1 MKSTSPL
8 APSQA
13 PPLSSLRALRPHRPP
28 LARRASTWSLLLCAL
43 AVLFPLLTQI
53 QAAWQW
59 TQPPIL
65 VHVQSTRRGHVFYK
79 GEAVVLKLSGPG
91 ASRYNIRDYYGN
103 TVEQGGLSS
112 TSLAPAVRE
121 PGWYKVNLH
130 GGNQGMPFGDSVGSG
145 MFCILRDDPNFPKMP
160 APGTFGGEGLVDEVT
175 RGVLGY
181 GPQRHKV
188 DNAAAAD
195 SEIPRLER
203 ELGLDQK
210 YYLPYDS
217 YRKRDLLVVFPNGT
231 WDQAG
236 VRKIVE
242 RFKGVVKYWEPR
254 NEPNFSTSATAF
266 VQNELKPFY
275 ELVKSID
282 PSLKVIAPGAVTVGP
297 PMAGW
302 NDEFFRAGGG
312 KYIDAFSFHAYNC
325 VNGDLGLTRMSLD
338 QVNTWLNK
346 YNLAGME
353 KWQTEQGFLGP
364 VYGAYQPRMQG
375 RWTMLQMMVYEQY
388 GIPKE
393 HNHYWYDRNGGFWDE
408 PRWVQ
413 NEDGSINP
421 VGVLLRVWSEELAG
435 TRFAS
440 SLDFGNPGNKLFVG
454 SIFQGPGKQVA
465 ALMTSGE
472 TRGRM
477 ELSVTGTTSVKVV
490 SPFGGE
496 QQLAVVNGK
505 VSVAVSELP
514 TYVEY
519 TGTLSVAPANWG
531 ANLALQSGVSAAA
544 SGSTVHPI
552 DGGINN
558 TITKVFNGQL
568 DTWYWSQARDARIWE
583 SNNTTYPAWFE
594 LRFPADTTMDRVAIY
609 AGIPWQWDGS
619 ILDYELQVEQ
629 GGQWVSLERVQEPVN
644 TFRAYTQTN
653 RTTVDSFYSERC
665 VFTHS
670 FAPVTTRKI
679 RLLVHEV
686 TWGGASNK
694 DLKDA
699 GAQGGEHQLNLREIE
714 VYRSGLVVAG
724 GSAPVAV
731 ADSADCPRGG
741 RVSIPVLANDT
752 AGAAG
757 PYPLRLL
764 SVSMPS
770 RGSAAVSGDQ
780 VVYSASPGL
789 SGADS
794 FSYVVSDGFST
805 ATGVV
810 NVMVSATPEALRPDT
825 HGLYAQWFNNAD
837 FTSLA
842 FARVDPYVDNNWG
855 TNAPDPAVDAGSYS
869 IRWTGKLTPK
879 FTEAYTLYTLSD
891 DGVRLWVDG
900 KLLIDHWSAHA
911 GAWDQATL
919 PLVAGQPVDV
929 KLEYFQGGGGAQITF
944 QWSSPGQP
952 REVVPFDALTVGA
965 AGPLVAPANR
975 APVAVGDAVWTPVGM
990 PVSVSVLGNDRD
1002 PDLGP
1007 AELRVSA
1014 VGTPANGTAVL
1025 NGGVVQYVPSAG
1037 YQGVDSFTYTLSDG
1051 DLTATATV
1059 SVTVAGP
1066 DPTRLSG
1073 LKGEYFGRI
1082 DLTAPVLAR
1091 LDGTINQSWGEAAPD
1106 PALPKDGFSVRWTG
1120 TVTPRFSETYTFAA
1134 TSDDGVRVW
1143 VNGAQIAQ
1151 NWSDHA
1157 PTEVSGSIG
1166 LVAGRPVDIKVEYY
1180 ESTGGAMAALR
1191 WSSQSTPVEIVP
1203 GWALST
1209 APFGSTPPV
1218 VVPVANKAP
1227 VALADAAVTQEAVAV
1242 VVPVLANDSDP
1253 DAGPQALSVSAL
1265 TQPSRGTAALVA
1277 GGIRYTPNAGFV
1289 GTDTFGYSL
1298 SDGSLSAGA
1307 SVTVTVQSTARAND
1321 LTSAGLV
1328 ALPIGGASGGSRILA
1343 DGSWELSGAGIGT
1356 AGSADAMRLEGLSV
1370 SGDFRALVRVRSVA
1384 GPTGARAGL
1393 MLRESAQAGARC
1405 VAVGVAPDGR
1415 YRLGARVAAGAAYA
1429 ETQPAGADAVASL
1442 PEGWVLLERA
1452 GDAVRLSVS
1461 SDGAVYRPVG
1471 AYALGGLGASVQVG
1485 VYVASG
1491 APEVSARAVL
1501 DQWSLI
1507 QQVSGGGTVQ
1517 NGLLGVYFSRA
1528 DLTLP
1533 VAARVDGTVDFDW
1546 VVGSPHPALGGDG
1559 WSARWTGQLVPPVS
1573 GLYTFFTRSDDGV
1586 RLWVNGQ
1593 QLVNNWTLHAV
1604 TENSGTVQLQA
1615 GVPVDVRLEFFENSA
1630 QAVCKLWWS
1639 APGISKQ
1646 PVPSAVLRPA
1656 MMVSPLG
1663 GVAAPVVVSLADGV
1677 RQVSALGSGLGAVGA
1692 GDQGGFWN
1700 QLRSADFQLA
1710 LRVRSVTGGSAP
1722 AAAVMLREGLGAGD
1736 RFAALQ
1742 LAGDGSVS
1750 VRSRS
1755 ALGGAVVASA
1765 VPGVLVPPSAWLLV
1779 ERRGD
1784 RLALA
1789 TSTDDVTYT
1798 AAGSVELAGL
1808 PQLAYVGGWVHGG
1821 TGTAPGVAQ
1830 FGDLELAAVP
1840 GRGLTGEYFGGV
1852 GLSVLKFSRV
1862 DAGLD
1867 FNWGLGSADP
1877 RLAVDLFSV
1886 RWTGRVKTEA
1896 AGVHAFHV
1904 QSDDG
1909 VRMWVNGQLLVN
1921 NWSDHPLTE
1930 NTGMLSLPAGTWV
1943 NLRLEYYERAGSAAL
1958 RLLWTP
1964 PGQSKRVISAE
1975 SLGTP

>member
-1 MKSTSPL
+1 M
-8 APSQA
+8 
-13 PPLSSLRALRPHRPP
+13 
-28 LARRASTWSLLLCAL
+28 CAL
-43 AVLFPLLTQI
+43 AVLSPLIPHI

-59 TQPPIL
+59 TPPPVL
-65 VHVQSTRRGHVFYK
+65 VHVQSTRRGHVFYQ

-91 ASRYNIRDYYGN
+91 ASRYIIRDYYGN
-103 TVEQGGLSS
+103 TVEQGLLSG
-112 TSLAPAVRE
+112 TSLAPSVRE

-160 APGTFGGEGLVDEVT
+160 VPGTFGGEGLVDEVT

-203 ELGLDQK
+203 EIGLDQK
-210 YYLPYDS
+210 YYLPFDS

-231 WDQAG
+231 WDQVG

-254 NEPNFSTSATAF
+254 NEPNFSTGATAF

-275 ELVKSID
+275 ELVKSVD

-302 NDEFFRAGGG
+302 NEEFFRAGGG

-338 QVNTWLNK
+338 QVNAWLAK

-364 VYGAYQPRMQG
+364 VYGAYQPRLQG
-375 RWTMLQMMVYEQY
+375 RWSMLQMMVYEQY

-435 TRFAS
+435 TRFSA

-454 SIFQGPGKQVA
+454 SLFQGPGKQVA

-472 TRGRM
+472 NRGRL
-477 ELSVTGTTSVKVV
+477 ELLVSGTASVKVV
-490 SPFGGE
+490 SPFGSE
-496 QQLAVVNGK
+496 VQLPVVQGK
-505 VSVAVSELP
+505 VTVAVSELP

-519 TGTLSVAPANWG
+519 AGTLSVVPFNWG

-568 DTWYWSQARDARIWE
+568 DTWYWTQARDARIWE
-583 SNNTTYPAWFE
+583 SNNATYPAWFE
-594 LRFPADTTMDRVAIY
+594 LRFPTDTTMDRVVIY

-679 RLLVHEV
+679 RLWVNEV

-714 VYRSGLVVAG
+714 VYRSGAGVAG
-724 GSAPVAV
+724 GGSPVAG
-731 ADSADCPRGG
+731 ADTATCSLGG
-741 RVSIPVLANDT
+741 RVTIPVLANDK
-752 AGAAG
+752 AGEGTSYA
-757 PYPLRLL
+757 LRLL
-764 SVSMPS
+764 SVSRPS
-770 RGSAAVSGDQ
+770 RGSAAISGNQ
-780 VVYSASPGL
+780 VVYSAAPGL

-794 FSYVVSDGFST
+794 FTYVVSDGFST

-810 NVMVSATPEALRPDT
+810 DVTVSATAEPLLPDT
-825 HGLYAQWFNNAD
+825 HGLYGEWYNNAD
-837 FTSLA
+837 FTGLA

-869 IRWTGKLTPK
+869 IRWSGKLTPK

-900 KLLIDHWSAHA
+900 KLLIDHWSPHA

-919 PLVAGQPVDV
+919 PLVAGQPVDL
-929 KLEYFQGGGGAQITF
+929 KLEYFQGGGGAQITL
-944 QWSSPGQP
+944 QWSSARQP

-965 AGPLVAPANR
+965 AGPLIAPANKP
-975 APVAVGDAVWTPVGM
+975 PVAVADSVWTPVGM
-990 PVSVSVLGNDRD
+990 AVSVSVLGNDRD

-1014 VGTPANGTAVL
+1014 LGSPAHGTVAL
-1025 NGGVVQYVPSAG
+1025 NGSVVQYVPAPG
-1037 YQGVDSFTYTLSDG
+1037 YQGADSFTYTVSDG
-1051 DLTATATV
+1051 DLSATATV
-1059 SVTVAGP
+1059 NVTVAGP
-1066 DPTRLSG
+1066 DPLRLNG
-1073 LKGEYFGRI
+1073 LKGEYFGRL
-1082 DLTAPVLAR
+1082 DLTSPVLTR
-1091 LDGTINQSWGEAAPD
+1091 LDGTINHAWGEASPD

-1120 TVTPRFSETYTFAA
+1120 TVTPRFSETYSFSA

-1143 VNGAQIAQ
+1143 VNGVLIAQ

-1157 PTEVSGSIG
+1157 PAEVSGSIG

-1180 ESTGGAMAALR
+1180 ENTGGAMAVLR
-1191 WSSQSTPVEIVP
+1191 WASPSTPTEVVP
-1203 GWALST
+1203 TWALST
-1209 APFGSTPPV
+1209 APFGGVPPV
-1218 VVPVANKAP
+1218 VAPVANKPP
-1227 VALADAAVTQEAVAV
+1227 VALSDVAVTQEGTPV

-1253 DAGPQALSVSAL
+1253 DAGPQPLTVASL
-1265 TQPSRGTAALVA
+1265 TQPARGTAAVVA
-1277 GGIRYTPNAGFV
+1277 GGIRYTPNAGFT
-1289 GTDTFGYSL
+1289 GTDGFGYTV

-1307 SVTVTVQSTARAND
+1307 SVSVTVASTARAND
-1321 LTSAGLV
+1321 LSSAGLAPQQV
-1328 ALPIGGASGGSRILA
+1328 GGATGASRILA
-1343 DGSWELSGAGIGT
+1343 DGKWELSGVGLGANGL
-1356 AGSADAMRLEGLSV
+1356 ADAVRLEGLAV
-1370 SGDFRALVRVRSVA
+1370 AGDFRALVRVRSVS
-1384 GPTGARAGL
+1384 GPAAARAGL
-1393 MLRESAQAGARC
+1393 MLRESGLTGSRC
-1405 VAVGVAPDGR
+1405 VAVGIAPDGR
-1415 YRLGARVAAGAAYA
+1415 YRLGARLVAGGTYA
-1429 ETQPAGADAVASL
+1429 ETQPSGGDALAAL
-1442 PEGWVLLERA
+1442 PEGWVLLERV
-1452 GDAVRLSVS
+1452 GETVRLSVS
-1461 SDGAVYRPVG
+1461 TDGTAYRSVGVYS
-1471 AYALGGLGASVQVG
+1471 LGGLSTTVQVG
-1485 VYVASG
+1485 VFVSSG
-1491 APEVSARAVL
+1491 ATDVSAMALL
-1501 DQWSLI
+1501 DQWSLVRPVAGEAI
-1507 QQVSGGGTVQ
+1507 AQK
-1517 NGLLGVYFSRA
+1517 GLLGVYFSRP
-1528 DLTLP
+1528 DLTVP
-1533 VAARVDGTVDFDW
+1533 VVARVDEKVDFDW
-1546 VVGSPHPALGGDG
+1546 STGSPHPALGADG
-1559 WSARWTGQLVPPVS
+1559 WSARWSGQLVPPAA
-1573 GLYTFFTRSDDGV
+1573 GLYTFYTQSDDGV

-1593 QLVNNWTLHAV
+1593 QLVNNWTLHAL
-1604 TENSGTVQLQA
+1604 TENSGAVQLQA
-1615 GVPVDVRLEFFENSA
+1615 GVPVDIRLEFFESGG

-1639 APGISKQ
+1639 GPGFGKQ
-1646 PVPSAVLRPA
+1646 PVPASVLRPA
-1656 MMVSPLG
+1656 MTGTALG

-1677 RQVSALGSGLGAVGA
+1677 RQVSAAGGGLGALGA
-1692 GDQGGFWN
+1692 GDQGGFWH
-1700 QLRSADFQLA
+1700 QLRSGDCQFAM
-1710 LRVRSVTGGSAP
+1710 RVRAISGGSASGVG
-1722 AAAVMLREGLGAGD
+1722 VMLREGLGVGD

-1742 LAGDGSVS
+1742 LGADGSLS
-1750 VRSRS
+1750 VRSR
-1755 ALGGAVVASA
+1755 AVFGGAVISNA
-1765 VPGVLVPPSAWLLV
+1765 VPGTLVPPGAWLLL

-1789 TSTDDVTYT
+1789 ISPDDVSYS
-1798 AAGSVELAGL
+1798 AVGAVELPGL
-1808 PQLAYVGGWVHGG
+1808 SQLAYAGAWVYGGQGM
-1821 TGTAPGVAQ
+1821 APGVVQ
-1830 FGDLELAAVP
+1830 IGDLEMVDIQS
-1840 GRGLTGEYFGGV
+1840 GGLTGEYFSGV
-1852 GLSVLKFSRV
+1852 GLGVLKFSRV
-1862 DAGLD
+1862 DPGVD

-1886 RWTGRVKTEA
+1886 RWTGKVKTET
-1896 AGVHAFHV
+1896 AGLYGFSV

-1909 VRMWVNGQLLVN
+1909 VRLWVNGQLLIN
-1921 NWSDHPLTE
+1921 NWSDHALTE
-1930 NTGMLSLPAGTWV
+1930 NAGTLSLPAGTWV
-1943 NLRLEYYERAGSAAL
+1943 NLRVEYYERAGSAAV
-1958 RLLWTP
+1958 RLMWTP
-1964 PGQSKRVISAE
+1964 PGQSKRVIPVV
-1975 SLGTP
+1975 SLSTP